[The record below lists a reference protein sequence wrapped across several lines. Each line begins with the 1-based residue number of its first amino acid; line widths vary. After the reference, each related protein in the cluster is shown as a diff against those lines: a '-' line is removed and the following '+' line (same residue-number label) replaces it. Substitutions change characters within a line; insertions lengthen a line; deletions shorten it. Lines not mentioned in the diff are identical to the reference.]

1 MWQYIVKQAFQRL
14 FILIIIS
21 FIAFLVLTLVGDPV
35 DILKSMNPHIT
46 QKQIDVYKH
55 QQGLD
60 KPPLIRYFI
69 WARNVMKGDFG
80 ISRAYKQPVFPLLI
94 SRIPNTM
101 YMQAVILLIIVCLSI
116 PLGIFSATHQYSSF
130 DYVLTFLAFTGNALP
145 TFWFGLLMILAFGVM
160 PAKEFRLPFTG
171 MYSDSVSYNGNVIP
185 YDEAPWFIKLLDRIK
200 HMLLPVLTVSLLSLA
215 GLMRYTRSAML
226 EVVKQDFIRTARAK
240 GLKERTVIYVHALR
254 NAIIPIATILIQS
267 IPGLFAGSLIIE
279 QLFGWP
285 GVGKMVF
292 EAVMSNDYPL
302 AMMNIMFLSF
312 LTVVFTLITDISYA
326 FLDPRITYR

>member
-1 MWQYIVKQAFQRL
+1 MWQYIVKQSFQRL

-21 FIAFLVLTLVGDPV
+21 FLAFIILTLVGDPV

-60 KPPLIRYFI
+60 KPPLLRYFI

-101 YMQAVILLIIVCLSI
+101 YMQAVIMLIIVCLSI

-145 TFWFGLLMILAFGVM
+145 VFWFGLLMILAFGVM

-185 YDEAPWFIKLLDRIK
+185 YDAAPWFIKLFDRIK

-215 GLMRYTRSAML
+215 HLMRYTRSAML
-226 EVVKQDFIRTARAK
+226 EVVKQDYIRTARAK

-312 LTVVFTLITDISYA
+312 LTVLFTLITDISYA

>member
-1 MWQYIVKQAFQRL
+1 MWQYIVRQSFQRL
-14 FILIIIS
+14 VILIIIS
-21 FIAFLVLTLVGDPV
+21 FLAFLVLTLVGDPV
-35 DILKSMNPHIT
+35 EILKSMNPHIT
-46 QKQIDVYKH
+46 QKQIDIYKH

-69 WARNVMKGDFG
+69 WARNVLKGDFG

-101 YMQAVILLIIVCLSI
+101 YMQAVIMVIIILLSI

-130 DYVLTFLAFTGNALP
+130 DYILTFLAFTGNALP
-145 TFWFGLLMILAFGVM
+145 TFWFGLLLILAFGVM

-171 MYSDSVSYNGNVIP
+171 MYSDSVVVNGSVVP
-185 YDEAPWFIKLLDRIK
+185 YDVAPWYIKLLDRIK
-200 HMLLPVLTVSLLSLA
+200 HMILPVMTVSLLSLA

-226 EVVKQDFIRTARAK
+226 EVVKQDYVRTARAK
-240 GLKERTVIYVHALR
+240 GLKEKTVIYVHALR

-285 GVGKMVF
+285 GVGKMVY

>member
-1 MWQYIVKQAFQRL
+1 MWQYIVKQSFQRL
-14 FILIIIS
+14 VILIIIS
-21 FIAFLVLTLVGDPV
+21 FLAFLVLTLVGDPV
-35 DILKSMNPHIT
+35 EILKSMNPHIT

-60 KPPLIRYFI
+60 KPPIIRYFI
-69 WARNVMKGDFG
+69 WARNVLKGDFG

-101 YMQAVILLIIVCLSI
+101 YMQAVIMVIIILLSI

-130 DYVLTFLAFTGNALP
+130 DYILTFLAFTGNALP
-145 TFWFGLLMILAFGVM
+145 SFWFGLLLILAFGVM

-171 MYSDSVSYNGNVIP
+171 MYSDSVVVNGSVVP
-185 YDEAPWFIKLLDRIK
+185 YDVAPWYIKLLDRIK
-200 HMLLPVLTVSLLSLA
+200 HMILPVMTVSLLSLA
-215 GLMRYTRSAML
+215 GLMRYTRTAML
-226 EVVKQDFIRTARAK
+226 EVVKQDYVRTARSK
-240 GLKERTVIYVHALR
+240 GLKEKTVIYVHALR

-285 GVGKMVF
+285 GVGKMVY

>member
-1 MWQYIVKQAFQRL
+1 MWQYIVRQSFQRL
-14 FILIIIS
+14 VILIIIS
-21 FIAFLVLTLVGDPV
+21 FLAFLVLTLVGDPV
-35 DILKSMNPHIT
+35 EILKSMNPHIT
-46 QKQIDVYKH
+46 QKQIDVYKK

-69 WARNVMKGDFG
+69 WARNVLKGDFG

-101 YMQAVILLIIVCLSI
+101 YMQAVIMVIIILLSI

-130 DYVLTFLAFTGNALP
+130 DYILTFLAFTGNALP
-145 TFWFGLLMILAFGVM
+145 TFWFGLLLILAFGVM

-171 MYSDSVSYNGNVIP
+171 MYSDSVVVNGSVVP
-185 YDEAPWFIKLLDRIK
+185 YDVAPWYIKLLDRIK
-200 HMLLPVLTVSLLSLA
+200 HMILPVMTVSLLSLA

-226 EVVKQDFIRTARAK
+226 EVVRQDYVRTARAK
-240 GLKERTVIYVHALR
+240 GLKEKTVIYVHALR

-285 GVGKMVF
+285 GVGKMVY